1 MKAIKILI
9 FVIIGILIIGIGI
22 GAYIYFYTDTFKTN
36 KEIFYKYASEEQLS
50 KIIDF
55 DSIKQLVSKLKSQ
68 NSEQNMESIINVSEG
83 DKNIIN
89 NASIS
94 LDGKINPSENKSE
107 ITLAFGNDN
116 KKDVVE
122 ISGIYDKDKYGILFT
137 GITNKY
143 IALENK
149 NSNEFWESMGINS
162 SDMEKLDLTNNDID
176 IEQKLEELKSTWTKF
191 FTKIAEQTP
200 KEKYSNLGKT
210 QIQLNGQNVEV
221 KAYEVKLNKEEM
233 QSIYDSLN
241 SKELSAE
248 DINMLTPDST
258 NTNKQVDFS
267 QVIYVYEEKVV
278 KTEITMNET
287 DDDNTKQQT
296 YQITKT
302 FGKEENN
309 LTIQINEKAYGTET
323 MEALFDISNKED
335 SNYKM
340 NFGITSEEVKITA
353 DINMQFTFNTNPK
366 MTDLTDKNTI
376 MINDKSNEELQQ
388 FLGIV
393 VAKMQEKEGVE
404 DTILGVLMEMSG
416 SLINKSIDAVE
427 NASSAMEE
435 EQQLL
440 QRSEQVA
447 EMTNS
452 TNN

>member
-1 MKAIKILI
+1 MKAIKILT
-9 FVIIGILIIGIGI
+9 FVIIGILIIGIGV

-68 NSEQNMESIINVSEG
+68 NSEQNMEAIINVSEG

-94 LDGKINPSENKSE
+94 LDGKTNPSENKSE

-149 NSNEFWESMGINS
+149 NSNEFWKNMGINS

-176 IEQKLEELKSTWTKF
+176 IEQKLEELKSTWTEF

-200 KEKYSNLGKT
+200 KEKYSKLGKT
-210 QIQLNGQNVEV
+210 QIQLNGQSVEV
-221 KAYEVKLNKEEM
+221 KAYEVKLNKAEM
-233 QSIYDSLN
+233 QPIYNSLDS
-241 SKELSAE
+241 KALSAE
-248 DINMLTPDST
+248 DINILTTDSI

-416 SLINKSIDAVE
+416 SLFNESEATAE
-427 NASSAMEE
+427 NASAEE
-435 EQQLL
+435 KEQLL
-440 QRSEQVA
+440 QESEQVA

>member
-1 MKAIKILI
+1 MKAIKILT
-9 FVIIGILIIGIGI
+9 FVIIGILIIGIGV
-22 GAYIYFYTDTFKTN
+22 GTYIYFYTDTFKTN

-68 NSEQNMESIINVSEG
+68 NSEQNMEAIINVSEG

-94 LDGKINPSENKSE
+94 LDGKTNPSENKSE

-149 NSNEFWESMGINS
+149 NSNEFWKNIGINS

-176 IEQKLEELKSTWTKF
+176 IEQKLEELKSTWTEF

-210 QIQLNGQNVEV
+210 QIQLNGQSVEV
-221 KAYEVKLNKEEM
+221 KAYEVKLNKAEM
-233 QSIYDSLN
+233 QPIYNSLDS
-241 SKELSAE
+241 KALSAE
-248 DINMLTPDST
+248 DINILTTDSI

-416 SLINKSIDAVE
+416 SLFNESEATAE
-427 NASSAMEE
+427 NASAEE
-435 EQQLL
+435 KEQLSQE
-440 QRSEQVA
+440 SEQVA

>member
-176 IEQKLEELKSTWTKF
+176 IEQKLEELKYTWTKF

-340 NFGITSEEVKITA
+340 NFGITSGEVKITA
-353 DINMQFTFNTNPK
+353 DINIQFTFNTNPK

-376 MINDKSNEELQQ
+376 MINDKSDEELQQ

>member
-1 MKAIKILI
+1 MKAIKILT
-9 FVIIGILIIGIGI
+9 FVIIGILIIGIGV
-22 GAYIYFYTDTFKTN
+22 GTYIYFYTDTFKTN

-68 NSEQNMESIINVSEG
+68 NSEQNMEAIINVSEG

-94 LDGKINPSENKSE
+94 LDGKTNPSENKSE

-137 GITNKY
+137 GINNNY

-149 NSNEFWESMGINS
+149 NSNEFWKNMGINS

-176 IEQKLEELKSTWTKF
+176 IEQKLEELKSTWTEF

-210 QIQLNGQNVEV
+210 QIQLNGQSVEV
-221 KAYEVKLNKEEM
+221 KAYEVKLNKAEM
-233 QSIYDSLN
+233 QPIYNSLDS
-241 SKELSAE
+241 KALSAE
-248 DINMLTPDST
+248 DINILTTDSI

-416 SLINKSIDAVE
+416 SLFNESEATAE
-427 NASSAMEE
+427 NASAEE
-435 EQQLL
+435 KEQLSQE
-440 QRSEQVA
+440 SEQVA